1 MRHETGGARVLVV
14 KDGVRIGP
22 STAASCDSSASP
34 TIHPVLTIGMI
45 VTTWPRLSQ
54 TFVLREF
61 IGLEKLGL
69 HLRIFSIK
77 VPPSEP
83 VHADVARVQA
93 PVTYLAFRSSW
104 KPIFGANLRLARQL
118 RGRYFRT
125 WLLGLRHI
133 RYGNILHVVRQV
145 LRAGYVADILRRE
158 PVARIH
164 AHFATAPA
172 SVAMFVSELTGIPYT
187 IAVHA
192 NDIFVKARGRLMS
205 AKIDRAEAVVTNN
218 EYNRQYL
225 LSRFGSELDSKLPCV
240 YNGLDLSQFDFR
252 WPRAAE
258 PGPPLIL
265 SVGRIIE
272 KKGFADL
279 VEAVRILYERGRQFQ
294 VEIVGSGPLKEQMQ
308 NRIKELNLLDRVKLL
323 GARDQDFV
331 RAAYQRAAIFVLPCM
346 VTPNGDRDGIPNVL
360 YEAMASGTPVIST
373 PVAAIPE
380 LVDSGRNGLLVE
392 QRSPQMLADAID
404 ELLADADLR
413 DRLARAARNTI
424 ETRFTIDRTA
434 RELLGIFQKLEC
446 RRDQDA
452 EDSRT
457 Q

>member
-1 MRHETGGARVLVV
+1 M
-14 KDGVRIGP
+14 
-22 STAASCDSSASP
+22 ASAPIP
-34 TIHPVLTIGMI
+34 TIAMI
-45 VTTWPRLSQ
+45 VSTWPRLSQ

-61 IGLEKLGL
+61 LGLESLGVD
-69 HLRIFSIK
+69 LRIFSIK
-77 VPPSEP
+77 VPPDEP
-83 VHADVARVQA
+83 VHVDVAKVRA
-93 PVTYLAFRSSW
+93 PVTYLAFRRRW
-104 KPIFGANLRLARQL
+104 IPIFSANLRLARKL

-125 WLLGLRHI
+125 CLLGLRHL
-133 RYGNILHVVRQV
+133 RYGNILHVVRQM

-158 PVARIH
+158 PVDRIH

-172 SVAMFVSELTGIPYT
+172 SVAMFASELTGIPYT

-192 NDIFVKARGRLMS
+192 NDIFVKARGRLMR
-205 AKIDRAEAVVTNN
+205 AKIERAEAVVTNN

-225 LSRFGSELDSKLPCV
+225 LSRFGATLDSKLPCV
-240 YNGLDLSQFDFR
+240 YNGLDLSQFKCR
-252 WPRAAE
+252 LPRV
-258 PGPPLIL
+258 GGRVRPLIL
-265 SVGRIIE
+265 SVGRIVE
-272 KKGFADL
+272 KKGIADL
-279 VEAVRILYERGRQFQ
+279 LAAVSILHKRGRDFQ
-294 VEIVGSGPLKEQMQ
+294 LEIIGSGPLKEQMLNQ
-308 NRIKELNLLDRVKLL
+308 VKELGLEDRVRML
-323 GARDQDFV
+323 GAKNQTFV
-331 RAAYQRAAIFVLPCM
+331 RAAYQRATIFVLPCV

-434 RELLGIFQKLEC
+434 RELLGIFQKLDC
-446 RRDQDA
+446 RA
-452 EDSRT
+452 GY
-457 Q
+457 